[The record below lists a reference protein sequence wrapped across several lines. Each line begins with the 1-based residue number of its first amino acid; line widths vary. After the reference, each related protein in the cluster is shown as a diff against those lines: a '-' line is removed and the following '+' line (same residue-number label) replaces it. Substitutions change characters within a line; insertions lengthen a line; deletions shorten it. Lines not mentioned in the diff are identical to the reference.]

1 MAVDA
6 LASSSA
12 SNTRRAENGNRFSE
26 LSSEEFIRIIT
37 TELTRQDPLKPNDT
51 NTLLTQLSSIRDI
64 ESQMNLTN
72 SLDTLVSQN
81 SFAAAGG
88 MLGAAVTGVGTLPN
102 GTTGRVTGLVVSIAR
117 TAKGPELTLDNGSK
131 VLFDK
136 IDGVTI
142 PLEEEP
148 APTPTP
154 NPNNTPQLTPEQQAA
169 RQAVLT
175 ATPTLTTAQPTTIFD
190 NGELGSTEPAP
201 VGTRK

>member
-64 ESQMNLTN
+64 ESQMNLTK
-72 SLDTLVSQN
+72 SLDTLVGQN

-102 GTTGRVTGLVVSIAR
+102 GQTGRVTGLVVSIAR
-117 TAKGPELTLDNGSK
+117 TARGPELTLDNGSK

-142 PLEEEP
+142 PLEEDP
-148 APTPTP
+148 GDQPSP
-154 NPNNTPQLTPEQQAA
+154 NPTPQLTPAQEAA
-169 RQAVLT
+169 RQTVLT
-175 ATPTLTTAQPTTIFD
+175 AVPTVTLAQPTTVLDI
-190 NGELGSTEPAP
+190 GQLGSAEPTS